1 MLISLLFLNILFL
14 SSCHDNGA
22 YINAGKLSKYSS
34 RKFQVNLSESLNYN
48 YSVFIDCS
56 EFSSHEYIYFKV
68 ILHDGEFKDDF
79 IYYSPRNEMY
89 TFLYFELGQ
98 PYDSSNSNI
107 RTFQINNPYKYNEYK
122 YLYIAPP
129 NFYGTSIE
137 IQNYY
142 RLSTFLIVGI
152 VLGISAFIIII
163 IIFFCYYYKKSRK
176 LALNKIDDVFAQPI
190 NYPTI
195 FKD

>member
-107 RTFQINNPYKYNEYK
+107 RTFQINNPYIIQKK
-122 YLYIAPP
+122 YLNMINLKRIKLNNLKKYEKDLLMFGLI
-129 NFYGTSIE
+129 
-137 IQNYY
+137 
-142 RLSTFLIVGI
+142 LFL
-152 VLGISAFIIII
+152 AFL
-163 IIFFCYYYKKSRK
+163 KKIMIYM
-176 LALNKIDDVFAQPI
+176 N
-190 NYPTI
+190 
-195 FKD
+195 